1 MGEMVIPPDEVVEIV
16 GAHQASEN
24 WKMQVED
31 ANVLLD
37 HNPNSVAQVGDRV
50 KAGDRVILEDLR
62 GDPVYAV
69 AEGNRPATAYVS
81 RAALSISFQTRDTV
95 GAVQRDDGSAVAP
108 ASDSYEWVYGRS
120 VDPSAGD
127 IVESFEAPD
136 RADWIV
142 IGADDA
148 DNSFEL
154 EVQFQDE
161 NGNEILTVDNNNPDA
176 SLAGDSSTDVG
187 EAVRVFGPWVQITL
201 SGSATAVDFTV
212 YAR

>member
-1 MGEMVIPPDEVVEIV
+1 MGRVEIPADDVVELV
-16 GAHQASEN
+16 GDHQANEN
-24 WKMQVED
+24 WKLQVED
-31 ANVLLD
+31 ANILVD
-37 HNPNSVAQVGDRV
+37 HSAQQVTQVGDRI
-50 KAGDRVILEDLR
+50 KAGDRVRLEDLR
-62 GDPVYAV
+62 GMPVYAT
-69 AEGNRPATAYVS
+69 AEGDQPATAWIS
-81 RAALSISFQTRDTV
+81 RAALNITFMTRDTV